1 MIRIIGLSATLPN
14 YIDVAS
20 FLRVNPQIG
29 LFFFDDRFRP
39 VPLKPTFIGVKA
51 TNTMQQ
57 LKDMDEI
64 CYRKASRFVKDG
76 HQVTLNLVRN
86 IEIENVC
93 DIVLNFIFS
102 FLIR

>member
-29 LFFFDDRFRP
+29 LYFFDDRFRP

-51 TNTMQQ
+51 SNPLQQ
-57 LKDMDEI
+57 IKDMDEI
-64 CYRKASRFVKDG
+64 CYAKVVEFVKHK
-76 HQVTLNLVRN
+76 HQVLLL
-86 IEIENVC
+86 IYY
-93 DIVLNFIFS
+93 
-102 FLIR
+102 FLLKLYHFYMSKYCL